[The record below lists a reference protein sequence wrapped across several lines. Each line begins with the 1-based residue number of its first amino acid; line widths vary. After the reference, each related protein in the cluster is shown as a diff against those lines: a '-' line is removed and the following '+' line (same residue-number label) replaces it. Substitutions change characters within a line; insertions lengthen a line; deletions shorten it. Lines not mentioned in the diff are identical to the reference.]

1 MFSAKGLLDKST
13 ATEHATF
20 YAAATVSN
28 DSVHLAKNFE
38 QWQPPAPG
46 ALLAAAD
53 RSSIVIPFSPP
64 PGLESRVAS
73 YWYDFDATWGAFV
86 FPEDYAYL
94 HLQPAWWQTL
104 SPLDL
109 WMKQE
114 FVNDGVRTRA
124 HADKG
129 HSAYARR
136 SRRRSSFSEPPPRRK
151 SVDAG
156 NQREVPD
163 ATEEDWTR
171 RVEHRSNGVLYVK
184 STGSYQAMSRARAS
198 GRLREPPAPLTPDP
212 TDRTVSK
219 RRWEK
224 SMQEWRTALAYWQ
237 R

>member
-1 MFSAKGLLDKST
+1 M
-13 ATEHATF
+13 
-20 YAAATVSN
+20 
-28 DSVHLAKNFE
+28 
-38 QWQPPAPG
+38 
-46 ALLAAAD
+46 LAA
-53 RSSIVIPFSPP
+53 P
-64 PGLESRVAS
+64 PGLESQDAS
-73 YWYDFDATWGAFV
+73 YWPDFDATWGAFV
-86 FPEDYAYL
+86 FPEYYAYL

-104 SPLDL
+104 SPLDF

-114 FVNDGVRTRA
+114 FVNNGVRTRA
-124 HADKG
+124 HADKR

-156 NQREVPD
+156 NQREMPD

-212 TDRTVSK
+212 TDRTITK

-224 SMQEWRTALAYWQ
+224 SMQQWRTALAYWQ